1 MGPKA
6 KWGLLAT
13 IGAIIFVLGLG
24 LGFGVFPLV
33 IEHQVADNLNL
44 WDLDSDGRK
53 NFVIPIFNLLS
64 Y

>member
-33 IEHQVADNLNL
+33 IEHQVADSLNL
-44 WDLDSDGRK
+44 WDMDSEGRK
-53 NFVIPIFNLLS
+53 NFVIYFS